1 VKDSVSKYQT
11 QQVMTASPAR
21 LVCMLY
27 DRAILSLKEAVAAI
41 QAGEIEA
48 RWRANKRAADIIAHM
63 WTTLDTERGGEIAAN
78 LADLFKYML
87 SRLPEIDFNNDP
99 APALEV
105 IRLLEPL
112 RESWHKVANS
122 EAAAQPAPAAPH
134 RVANTAAAAPSAPAR
149 MPTVVSA

>member
-1 VKDSVSKYQT
+1 VNNSVSKYQT

-41 QAGEIEA
+41 EAGQIEA
-48 RWRANKRAADIIAHM
+48 RWRANKRATDIIAHM

-87 SRLPEIDFNNDP
+87 SRLPQIDFDNDP
-99 APALEV
+99 APAREV

-112 RESWHKVANS
+112 RESWHKVANG
-122 EAAAQPAPAAPH
+122 EAEARPAQSAAPRH
-134 RVANTAAAAPSAPAR
+134 SPAVTALPHT
-149 MPTVVSA
+149 PTVLSA

>member
-1 VKDSVSKYQT
+1 VNNSVSKYQT

-27 DRAILSLKEAVAAI
+27 DRAILAMKEAVAAI
-41 QAGEIEA
+41 EAGQIEA
-48 RWRANKRAADIIAHM
+48 RWRATKRATDIIAHM

-99 APALEV
+99 APALEI

-122 EAAAQPAPAAPH
+122 EAAAQPAAAAPT
-134 RVANTAAAAPSAPAR
+134 RATNTAAAAPSAPPR

>member
-1 VKDSVSKYQT
+1 MKESIVKYQT

-27 DRAILSLKEAVAAI
+27 DRAILALKEAVAAI
-41 QAGEIEA
+41 KAGEIEA

-78 LADLFKYML
+78 LSDLFSYML
-87 SRLPEIDFNNDP
+87 TRLPEIDFNNDP

-105 IRLLEPL
+105 IGLLEPL
-112 RESWHKVANS
+112 RESWHKVANG
-122 EAAAQPAPAAPH
+122 EAAPRPAGA
-134 RVANTAAAAPSAPAR
+134 APAR
-149 MPTVVSA
+149 AGDAKAGTPPPRLSTVLSA

>member
-1 VKDSVSKYQT
+1 VNNSVSKYQT

-41 QAGEIEA
+41 EAGQIEA

-87 SRLPEIDFNNDP
+87 SRLPAIDLDNDP
-99 APALEV
+99 TPAQEV

-112 RESWHKVANS
+112 RESWHKVANG
-122 EAAAQPAPAAPH
+122 EAEVRTAPSAPP
-134 RVANTAAAAPSAPAR
+134 RAAAAPSLPR
-149 MPTVVSA
+149 TPTVLSA

>member
-1 VKDSVSKYQT
+1 MNDSISKYQT

-41 QAGEIEA
+41 ESGEIEA
-48 RWRANKRAADIIAHM
+48 RWRSNKRAADIIAHM

-99 APALEV
+99 APAREV

-112 RESWHKVANS
+112 RESWHKVAS
-122 EAAAQPAPAAPH
+122 GEAGAQSVAAPPR
-134 RVANTAAAAPSAPAR
+134 RVAPVAAPSEPPR
-149 MPTVVSA
+149 MPTVLSA

>member
-1 VKDSVSKYQT
+1 MNNSVSKYQT

-27 DRAILSLKEAVAAI
+27 DRAILSLKEAVSAI
-41 QAGEIEA
+41 EAGEIEV
-48 RWRANKRAADIIAHM
+48 RWRSNKRATDIIAHM
-63 WTTLDTERGGEIAAN
+63 WTTLDTERGGEIATN

-112 RESWHKVANS
+112 RESWHKVANG
-122 EAAAQPAPAAPH
+122 EAAGQ
-134 RVANTAAAAPSAPAR
+134 TAAAAAPRRAAPAAGPAEPPR
-149 MPTVVSA
+149 MPTVLSA

>member
-1 VKDSVSKYQT
+1 
-11 QQVMTASPAR
+11 MTASPAR

-41 QAGEIEA
+41 EAGQIEA
-48 RWRANKRAADIIAHM
+48 RWRANKRATDIIAHM

-99 APALEV
+99 APAHEV
-105 IRLLEPL
+105 IKLLEPL
-112 RESWHKVANS
+112 RESWHKVANGEVELRS
-122 EAAAQPAPAAPH
+122 AHAAPRATGPAA
-134 RVANTAAAAPSAPAR
+134 TPSTPYR
-149 MPTVVSA
+149 MPTVLSA

>member
-1 VKDSVSKYQT
+1 VNNSVSKYQT

-41 QAGEIEA
+41 EAGQIEA
-48 RWRANKRAADIIAHM
+48 RWRANKRATDIIAHM

-87 SRLPEIDFNNDP
+87 SRLPQIDFDNDP
-99 APALEV
+99 APAREV

-112 RESWHKVANS
+112 RESWHKVANG
-122 EAAAQPAPAAPH
+122 EAEVRTAPSAPP
-134 RVANTAAAAPSAPAR
+134 RAAAAPSLPR
-149 MPTVVSA
+149 TPTVLSA